1 MITEYE
7 KRLGQN
13 LRDILIR
20 QGLTQEEV
28 STRLQIRGCDVTR
41 SALAKIEAGQR
52 HLYPQKLKALREIFR
67 VTYEEILEH

>member
-13 LRDILIR
+13 LRDIRIR

>member
-13 LRDILIR
+13 LRDIRIR

-28 STRLQIRGCDVTR
+28 SARLQIRGCDVTR

-52 HLYPQKLKALREIFR
+52 HLYPQELKALREIFR
-67 VTYEEILEH
+67 VTYEEILGH

>member
-13 LRDILIR
+13 LRDIRIR
-20 QGLTQEEV
+20 QGLTQEEE

-52 HLYPQKLKALREIFR
+52 HLSPQELKALRETFR

>member
-13 LRDILIR
+13 LRDIRIR

-52 HLYPQKLKALREIFR
+52 HLYPQELKGRREMLR

>member
-13 LRDILIR
+13 LRDIRIR
-20 QGLTQEEV
+20 QGLTQEEG

-41 SALAKIEAGQR
+41 SALAKIEEGQR
-52 HLYPQKLKALREIFR
+52 HLYPQELKALREIFR

>member
-13 LRDILIR
+13 LRDIRIR

-28 STRLQIRGCDVTR
+28 STRLQIRGCDVPR

>member
-13 LRDILIR
+13 LRDIRIR

-52 HLYPQKLKALREIFR
+52 HLSPLELRALREIFR